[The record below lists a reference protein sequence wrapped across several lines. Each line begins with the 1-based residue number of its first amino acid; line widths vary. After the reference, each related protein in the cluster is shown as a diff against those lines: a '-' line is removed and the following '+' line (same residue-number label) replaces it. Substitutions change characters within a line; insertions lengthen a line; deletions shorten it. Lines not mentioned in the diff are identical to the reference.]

1 MNVFKDKLGRQ
12 WSLALT
18 LGDIR
23 RIRVEC
29 GVDVG
34 ELLKNPTKFAESL
47 DDPEKFGALL
57 WCLCSEEATARGVT
71 PEQFAFCLDGSAV
84 QSAYL
89 GVVSAVADFYQSPE
103 MAKTLKGRIGRLV
116 EKTDAKNASELSKK
130 LDSALLE

>member
-1 MNVFKDKLGRQ
+1 MNSFTDKHGRL
-12 WSLALT
+12 WLLSLT

-71 PEQFAFCLDGSAV
+71 PEQFAFGLDGSAV

-89 GVVSAVADFYQSPE
+89 GVVGAVADFYQSPE
-103 MAKTLKGRIGRLV
+103 MARTLKARIKSLV
-116 EKTDAKNASELSKK
+116 EKTDVKNANALSKK
-130 LDSALLE
+130 LDSALQV